1 MAGDERTLATWL
13 ASLDDDALA
22 ELLRRR
28 GVSAAASWRDFFD
41 AAEALLEPSSI
52 DRALARLDR
61 GELAALAAG
70 TDGLTPP
77 TVVAQGLARPG
88 GAVYAPVAERIAA
101 LRITTGPADP
111 PADAAP
117 VPAAAAAEVTATVTA
132 GGAPASAAET
142 ASAAERIFTASA
154 SLADVLLAAL
164 HVPLT
169 RTGAGAVSAADRK
182 RLTES
187 GAIGAPEDLD
197 DLIAAGEAAE
207 LLAPIGRELVVTTAG
222 EQWLDGG
229 TVARWVTIAEGYRR
243 RLPAGLRT
251 PQGGLIDPA
260 GWAGAY
266 PLNTEWPAQAASLR
280 RTALRWGIL
289 TADGTVP
296 PWSRGL
302 VEGTSLDT
310 DSLRDALPAEID
322 RIYLQADLTAVAP
335 GPLAPRLDLRLRRI
349 ARRESRAQ
357 ASTYRFTAES
367 IGAGLTDGES
377 AETIRDFLR
386 ELSLTGIP
394 QPLDY
399 VIDTTAARH
408 GSVTVRSDA
417 GNPNTVVESSDPHL
431 LDLVA
436 IDQALRPVG
445 LVRHGDVLVSRV
457 GRDHLFWALADAR
470 YPVVALDE
478 HGAPESLRRRT
489 AAAPASAQPASD
501 VYARLIGSLRT
512 SGGEGDAAWLEREL
526 EQAVRTKSIIMVT
539 AQINPA
545 ETRTFTLEATG
556 LGGGR
561 LRGRDRGADVER
573 TLPISTIVN
582 VSTT

>member
-13 ASLDDDALA
+13 ASLDDNALA
-22 ELLRRR
+22 DLFTRR
-28 GVSAAASWRDFFD
+28 GISPAASWRDFFD
-41 AAEALLEPSSI
+41 AAEALLDSASI

-61 GELAALAAG
+61 RQLTALVAAG
-70 TDGLTPP
+70 AGDVAPP
-77 TVVAQGLARPG
+77 AVVAWGLARPG
-88 GAVYAPVAERIAA
+88 AEVYAPVAERIAA
-101 LRITTGPADP
+101 LTGSTGLPDP
-111 PADAAP
+111 VAGAAP
-117 VPAAAAAEVTATVTA
+117 VEVSDEV
-132 GGAPASAAET
+132 GGAAPASEAET

-169 RTGAGAVSAADRK
+169 RTGAGAVSATDRK

-187 GAIGAPEDLD
+187 GAIGAPEHLD
-197 DLIAAGEAAE
+197 DLISAAEAAE
-207 LLAPIGRELVVTTAG
+207 LLTPIGRELVVTAAG
-222 EQWLDGG
+222 ERWLDGG
-229 TVARWVTIAEGYRR
+229 TVARWSVIADGFRR
-243 RLPAGLRT
+243 HLPAGLRT

-260 GWAGAY
+260 SWVSTY
-266 PLNTEWPAQAASLR
+266 PLNSEWPARAATLR
-280 RTALRWGIL
+280 RTAQRWGIL
-289 TADGTVP
+289 AADGTVP

-302 VEGTSLDT
+302 VEGTALDT
-310 DSLRDALPAEID
+310 DALRDALPAEID

-377 AETIRDFLR
+377 AQSIRAFLR

-399 VIDTTAARH
+399 VIETTASRH
-408 GSVTVRSDA
+408 GSITVRSDA
-417 GNPNTVVESSDPHL
+417 ASPNTIVESSDAHL
-431 LDLVA
+431 LDLVV

-489 AAAPASAQPASD
+489 AAQTASAAPAGD
-501 VYARLIGSLRT
+501 VYARLIGSLRA
-512 SGGEGDAAWLEREL
+512 SGGDGDAAWLEREL
-526 EQAVRTKSIIMVT
+526 EQAVRTKSIIVVT
-539 AQINPA
+539 AQISAA

-582 VSTT
+582 VSPA

>member
-22 ELLRRR
+22 DVFRRR
-28 GVSAAASWRDFFD
+28 GVSPAASWRDFFD
-41 AAEALLEPSSI
+41 AAEALLDPASI

-61 GELAALAAG
+61 RELTALVTASAGDVAAQ
-70 TDGLTPP
+70 
-77 TVVAQGLARPG
+77 TVVDWGLARPG
-88 GAVYAPVAERIAA
+88 GEVYAPVDERIALLSRTA
-101 LRITTGPADP
+101 GL
-111 PADAAP
+111 ADASAGNASAESEGSRGGR
-117 VPAAAAAEVTATVTA
+117 AAAS
-132 GGAPASAAET
+132 ASET

-182 RLTES
+182 RLTEM

-207 LLAPIGRELVVTTAG
+207 LLTPIGRELVVTAAG

-229 TVARWVTIAEGYRR
+229 TVARWTAIAEGYRR
-243 RLPAGLRT
+243 HLPAGLRT
-251 PQGGLIDPA
+251 PRGGIIDPA
-260 GWAGAY
+260 LWAGTY
-266 PLNTEWPAQAASLR
+266 PLSSEWPARAAALR
-280 RTALRWGIL
+280 KTAQRWGIL
-289 TADGTVP
+289 ATDGTTP

-302 VEGTSLDT
+302 VEGTALDT
-310 DSLRDALPAEID
+310 DSLREALPAEID

-335 GPLAPRLDLRLRRI
+335 GPLAPPLDLRLRRI

-377 AETIRDFLR
+377 AESIRHFLR

-417 GNPNTVVESSDPHL
+417 GSPNTIVESSDPHL
-431 LDLVA
+431 LDLVV

-445 LVRHGDVLVSRV
+445 LVRHGEVLVSRV

-478 HGAPESLRRRT
+478 HGSPESLRRRT
-489 AAAPASAQPASD
+489 ASPASSAQPASD
-501 VYARLIGSLRT
+501 VYARLIGTLRT

-526 EQAVRTKSIIMVT
+526 EQAVRTKAIIVVT
-539 AQINPA
+539 AQISPT
-545 ETRTFTLEATG
+545 ETRVFTLEATG

-573 TLPISTIVN
+573 TLPISTILN
-582 VSTT
+582 VSPA

>member
-13 ASLDDDALA
+13 ASLDDNALA
-22 ELLRRR
+22 DLFTRR
-28 GVSAAASWRDFFD
+28 GVSPAASWRDFFD
-41 AAEALLEPSSI
+41 AAEALLDPASI

-61 GELAALAAG
+61 RELTALVAAG
-70 TDGLTPP
+70 TDDVAAP
-77 TVVAQGLARPG
+77 TIVAWGLARPG
-88 GAVYAPVAERIAA
+88 GAVYAPVQERIAA
-101 LRITTGPADP
+101 AASGSGLADP
-111 PADAAP
+111 PADVAETASASPAP
-117 VPAAAAAEVTATVTA
+117 V
-132 GGAPASAAET
+132 PASAAET

-169 RTGAGAVSAADRK
+169 LTGAGAVSAADRK

-197 DLIAAGEAAE
+197 DLIAAGLAAG
-207 LLAPIGRELVVTTAG
+207 LLTPIGRELVVTATG

-229 TVARWVTIAEGYRR
+229 TVARWAAIADGYRR
-243 RLPAGLRT
+243 SLPAGLRT
-251 PQGGLIDPA
+251 PQGGIVDPA
-260 GWAGAY
+260 GWAGTY
-266 PLNTEWPAQAASLR
+266 PLSPEWPARAAALR
-280 RTALRWGIL
+280 QTAQRWGIL
-289 TADGTVP
+289 AAEGTVP

-302 VEGTSLDT
+302 IEGTGLDT
-310 DSLRDALPAEID
+310 DALRDALPAEID

-357 ASTYRFTAES
+357 SSTYRFTAET

-377 AETIRDFLR
+377 ADSIRDFLR

-399 VIDTTAARH
+399 VIDTTASRH

-417 GNPNTVVESSDPHL
+417 ASPNTIVESSDPHL
-431 LDLVA
+431 LDLVV

-489 AAAPASAQPASD
+489 AAQTASAEPAGD
-501 VYARLIGSLRT
+501 VYARLIGSLRA
-512 SGGEGDAAWLEREL
+512 SGGDGDAAWLEREL
-526 EQAVRTKSIIMVT
+526 EQAVRTKSIIVVT
-539 AQINPA
+539 AQISDA

-582 VSTT
+582 VSPA

>member
-13 ASLDDDALA
+13 ASLDDNALA
-22 ELLRRR
+22 DLFTRRR
-28 GVSAAASWRDFFD
+28 VSPAASWRDFFD
-41 AAEALLEPSSI
+41 AAEALLDSASI

-61 GELAALAAG
+61 RELAALVAAG
-70 TDGLTPP
+70 AGD
-77 TVVAQGLARPG
+77 VAPGTIVAWGLARPG
-88 GAVYAPVAERIAA
+88 GEVYAPVQERIAA
-101 LRITTGPADP
+101 LSSTSGLADP
-111 PADAAP
+111 PADVAA
-117 VPAAAAAEVTATVTA
+117 TASGSPGT
-132 GGAPASAAET
+132 APASAAET

-169 RTGAGAVSAADRK
+169 LTGAGAVSAVDRK

-197 DLIAAGEAAE
+197 DLIAAGLAAE
-207 LLAPIGRELVVTTAG
+207 LLTPIGRELVVTAAG

-229 TVARWVTIAEGYRR
+229 TVARWTAIADGYRR
-243 RLPAGLRT
+243 HLPAGLRA
-251 PQGGLIDPA
+251 PQGGIIDPA
-260 GWAGAY
+260 GWASMY
-266 PLNTEWPAQAASLR
+266 PLSPEWPARAAALR
-280 RTALRWGIL
+280 QTAQRWGIL
-289 TADGTVP
+289 AADGTVP

-302 VEGTSLDT
+302 VEGTAIDT
-310 DSLRDALPAEID
+310 DALRDALPAEID

-377 AETIRDFLR
+377 AHSIRAFLR

-399 VIDTTAARH
+399 VIETTASRH
-408 GSVTVRSDA
+408 GSITVRSDA
-417 GNPNTVVESSDPHL
+417 ASPNTIVESSDAHL
-431 LDLVA
+431 LDLVV

-489 AAAPASAQPASD
+489 AAQTASAAPAVD
-501 VYARLIGSLRT
+501 VYARLIGSLRA
-512 SGGEGDAAWLEREL
+512 SGGDGDAAWLEREL
-526 EQAVRTKSIIMVT
+526 EQAVRTKSIIVVT
-539 AQINPA
+539 AQISAA

-582 VSTT
+582 VSPA

>member
-28 GVSAAASWRDFFD
+28 SVSPAASWRDFFD
-41 AAEALLEPSSI
+41 AAEALLEPASI

-61 GELAALAAG
+61 DHLAALTAAG
-70 TDGLTPP
+70 GSG
-77 TVVAQGLARPG
+77 VVPQTMVAWGLASTAG
-88 GAVYAPVAERIAA
+88 SLYAPVAERVATLAIA
-101 LRITTGPADP
+101 GDPADP
-111 PADAAP
+111 VDA
-117 VPAAAAAEVTATVTA
+117 VSVAETPGGTA
-132 GGAPASAAET
+132 ASAAET
-142 ASAAERIFTASA
+142 ASAAEQIFTASA

-182 RLTES
+182 RLAES
-187 GAIGAPEDLD
+187 GAIGKPEDLD
-197 DLIAAGEAAE
+197 DLITAAEAAG
-207 LLAPIGRELVVTTAG
+207 LLTPIGRELIVTASG

-229 TVARWVTIAEGYRR
+229 TVARWVTIAEGFRR
-243 RLPAGLRT
+243 QLPAGLRT
-251 PQGGLIDPA
+251 PHGGISDPA
-260 GWAGAY
+260 RWPGAY
-266 PLNTEWPAQAASLR
+266 PLNPEWPSRAAALR
-280 RTALRWGIL
+280 RTAQRWGIL
-289 TADGTVP
+289 AADGTIP

-302 VEGTSLDT
+302 ATGTTLDT
-310 DSLRDALPAEID
+310 DALREALPDEID

-357 ASTYRFTAES
+357 ASTYRFTPES

-377 AETIRDFLR
+377 AQSIREFLR

-399 VIDTTAARH
+399 VIDTTSARH

-417 GNPNTVVESSDPHL
+417 ASPNTIVESSDPHL
-431 LDLVA
+431 LDLVL

-445 LVRHGDVLVSRV
+445 LVRHGEVLVSRV

-478 HGAPESLRRRT
+478 QGSPESLRRRT
-489 AAAPASAQPASD
+489 AAPAAASPPAREL
-501 VYARLIGSLRT
+501 YARLIGSLRA
-512 SGGEGDAAWLEREL
+512 SGGDDDAAWLGREL
-526 EQAVRTKSIIMVT
+526 EQAVRTKSVIAVT
-539 AQINPA
+539 VQINPA

-582 VSTT
+582 VSPA

>member
-13 ASLDDDALA
+13 ASLDDNALA
-22 ELLRRR
+22 DLFTRR
-28 GVSAAASWRDFFD
+28 GVSPAASWRDFFD
-41 AAEALLEPSSI
+41 AAEALLDSASI

-61 GELAALAAG
+61 RELAALIAAG
-70 TDGLTPP
+70 AGD
-77 TVVAQGLARPG
+77 VATETIVTWGLARPG
-88 GAVYAPVAERIAA
+88 GEVYAPVQERIAA
-101 LRITTGPADP
+101 LSSTSGLADP
-111 PADAAP
+111 PADVAA
-117 VPAAAAAEVTATVTA
+117 TASGSPGT
-132 GGAPASAAET
+132 APASAAET

-169 RTGAGAVSAADRK
+169 LTGAGAVSAADRK

-197 DLIAAGEAAE
+197 DLIAAGLAAE
-207 LLAPIGRELVVTTAG
+207 LLTPIGRELVVTAAG

-229 TVARWVTIAEGYRR
+229 TVARWTAIADGYRR
-243 RLPAGLRT
+243 SLPAGLRA
-251 PQGGLIDPA
+251 PQGGIIDPA
-260 GWAGAY
+260 GWASMY
-266 PLNTEWPAQAASLR
+266 PLSPEWPARAAALR
-280 RTALRWGIL
+280 QTAQRWGIL
-289 TADGTVP
+289 AADGTVP

-302 VEGTSLDT
+302 VEGTAIDT
-310 DSLRDALPAEID
+310 DALRDALPAEID

-377 AETIRDFLR
+377 AQSIRAFLR

-399 VIDTTAARH
+399 VIETTASRH
-408 GSVTVRSDA
+408 GSITVRSDA
-417 GNPNTVVESSDPHL
+417 ASPNTIVESSDAHL
-431 LDLVA
+431 LDLVV

-489 AAAPASAQPASD
+489 AAQTASAAPAGD
-501 VYARLIGSLRT
+501 VYARLIGSLRA
-512 SGGEGDAAWLEREL
+512 SGGDGDAAWLEREL
-526 EQAVRTKSIIMVT
+526 EQAVRTKSIIVVT
-539 AQINPA
+539 AQISAA

-582 VSTT
+582 VSPA

>member
-13 ASLDDDALA
+13 ASLDDNALA
-22 ELLRRR
+22 DLFTRR
-28 GVSAAASWRDFFD
+28 GVSPAASWRDFFD
-41 AAEALLEPSSI
+41 TAEALLDSASI

-61 GELAALAAG
+61 RELAALVAAG
-70 TDGLTPP
+70 AGD
-77 TVVAQGLARPG
+77 VAPGTIVAWGLARPG
-88 GAVYAPVAERIAA
+88 GEVYAPVQERIAA
-101 LRITTGPADP
+101 LSSTSGLADP
-111 PADAAP
+111 PADVAA
-117 VPAAAAAEVTATVTA
+117 TASGSPGT
-132 GGAPASAAET
+132 APASAAET

-169 RTGAGAVSAADRK
+169 LTGAGAVSAADRK

-197 DLIAAGEAAE
+197 DLIAAGLAAG
-207 LLAPIGRELVVTTAG
+207 LLTPIGRELVVTAAG

-229 TVARWVTIAEGYRR
+229 TVARWTAIADGYRR
-243 RLPAGLRT
+243 SLPAGLRA
-251 PQGGLIDPA
+251 PQGGIIDPA
-260 GWAGAY
+260 GWAGMY
-266 PLNTEWPAQAASLR
+266 PLSPEWPARAAALR
-280 RTALRWGIL
+280 QTAQRWGIL
-289 TADGTVP
+289 AADGTVP

-302 VEGTSLDT
+302 VEGTAIDT
-310 DSLRDALPAEID
+310 DALRDALPAEID

-377 AETIRDFLR
+377 AHSIRAFLR
-386 ELSLTGIP
+386 KLSLTGIP

-399 VIDTTAARH
+399 VIETTASRH
-408 GSVTVRSDA
+408 GSITVRSDA
-417 GNPNTVVESSDPHL
+417 ASPNTIVESSDAHL
-431 LDLVA
+431 LDLVV

-489 AAAPASAQPASD
+489 AAQSASAEPAGD
-501 VYARLIGSLRT
+501 VYARLIGSLRA
-512 SGGEGDAAWLEREL
+512 SGGDGDAAWLEREL
-526 EQAVRTKSIIMVT
+526 EQAVRTKSIIVVT
-539 AQINPA
+539 AQISAA

-582 VSTT
+582 VAPA

>member
-13 ASLDDDALA
+13 ASLDDNALA
-22 ELLRRR
+22 DLFTRR
-28 GVSAAASWRDFFD
+28 GVSPAASWRDFFD
-41 AAEALLEPSSI
+41 AAEALLDSASI

-61 GELAALAAG
+61 RELAALIAAG
-70 TDGLTPP
+70 AGD
-77 TVVAQGLARPG
+77 VATETIVTWGLARPG
-88 GAVYAPVAERIAA
+88 GEVYAPVQERIAA
-101 LRITTGPADP
+101 LSSTSGLADP
-111 PADAAP
+111 PADVAA
-117 VPAAAAAEVTATVTA
+117 TASGSPGT
-132 GGAPASAAET
+132 APASAAET

-169 RTGAGAVSAADRK
+169 LTGAGAVSAADRK

-197 DLIAAGEAAE
+197 DLIAAGLAAG
-207 LLAPIGRELVVTTAG
+207 LLTPIGRELVVTATG

-229 TVARWVTIAEGYRR
+229 TVARWTAIADGYRR
-243 RLPAGLRT
+243 HLPAGLRA
-251 PQGGLIDPA
+251 PQGGIIDPA
-260 GWAGAY
+260 GWASMY
-266 PLNTEWPAQAASLR
+266 PLSPEWPARAAALR
-280 RTALRWGIL
+280 RTAQRWGIL
-289 TADGTVP
+289 AADGTVP

-302 VEGTSLDT
+302 VEGTAIDT
-310 DSLRDALPAEID
+310 DALRDALPAEID

-335 GPLAPRLDLRLRRI
+335 GPLAPRHDLRLRRI

-377 AETIRDFLR
+377 AESIREFLR

-399 VIDTTAARH
+399 VIETTAARH

-417 GNPNTVVESSDPHL
+417 GSPNTIVESSDPHL
-431 LDLVA
+431 LDLVV

-470 YPVVALDE
+470 YPVVALDD

-489 AAAPASAQPASD
+489 AAQTASAEPAGD
-501 VYARLIGSLRT
+501 VYARLIGSLRA
-512 SGGEGDAAWLEREL
+512 SGGDGDAAWLEREL
-526 EQAVRTKSIIMVT
+526 EQAVRTKSIIVVT
-539 AQINPA
+539 AQISAA

-573 TLPISTIVN
+573 TLPISTIVS
-582 VSTT
+582 VSPA

>member
-13 ASLDDDALA
+13 ASLDDNALA
-22 ELLRRR
+22 DLFTRR
-28 GVSAAASWRDFFD
+28 GVSPAASWRDFFD
-41 AAEALLEPSSI
+41 AAEALLDSASI

-61 GELAALAAG
+61 RELAALVAAG
-70 TDGLTPP
+70 AGD
-77 TVVAQGLARPG
+77 VAPGTIVAWGLARPG
-88 GAVYAPVAERIAA
+88 GEVYAPVQERIAA
-101 LRITTGPADP
+101 LSSTSGLADP
-111 PADAAP
+111 PTD
-117 VPAAAAAEVTATVTA
+117 VAETASGSPGT
-132 GGAPASAAET
+132 APASAAET

-169 RTGAGAVSAADRK
+169 LTGAGAVSAADRK

-197 DLIAAGEAAE
+197 DLIAAGLAAG
-207 LLAPIGRELVVTTAG
+207 LLTPIGRELVVTAAG

-229 TVARWVTIAEGYRR
+229 TVARWTAIADGYRR
-243 RLPAGLRT
+243 SLPAGLRA
-251 PQGGLIDPA
+251 PQGGIIDPA
-260 GWAGAY
+260 GWAGMY
-266 PLNTEWPAQAASLR
+266 PLSPEWPARAAALR
-280 RTALRWGIL
+280 QTAQRWGIL
-289 TADGTVP
+289 AADGTVP

-302 VEGTSLDT
+302 VEGTAIDT
-310 DSLRDALPAEID
+310 DALRDALPAEID

-377 AETIRDFLR
+377 AHSIRAFLR
-386 ELSLTGIP
+386 KLSLTGIP

-399 VIDTTAARH
+399 VIETTASRH
-408 GSVTVRSDA
+408 GSITVRSDA
-417 GNPNTVVESSDPHL
+417 ASPNTIVESSDAHL
-431 LDLVA
+431 LDLVV

-489 AAAPASAQPASD
+489 AAQSASAEPAGD
-501 VYARLIGSLRT
+501 VYARLIGSLRA
-512 SGGEGDAAWLEREL
+512 SGGDGDAAWLEREL
-526 EQAVRTKSIIMVT
+526 EQAVRTKSIIVVT
-539 AQINPA
+539 AQISAA

-582 VSTT
+582 VAPA

>member
-13 ASLDDDALA
+13 ASLDDNALA
-22 ELLRRR
+22 DLFTRR
-28 GVSAAASWRDFFD
+28 GVSPAASWRDFFD
-41 AAEALLEPSSI
+41 AAEALLDSASI

-61 GELAALAAG
+61 RELAALVAAG
-70 TDGLTPP
+70 AGD
-77 TVVAQGLARPG
+77 VAPGTIVAWGLARPG
-88 GAVYAPVAERIAA
+88 GEVYAPVQERIAA
-101 LRITTGPADP
+101 LSSTSGLADP
-111 PADAAP
+111 PADVAA
-117 VPAAAAAEVTATVTA
+117 TASGSPGT
-132 GGAPASAAET
+132 APASAAET

-169 RTGAGAVSAADRK
+169 LTGAGAVSAADRK

-197 DLIAAGEAAE
+197 DLIAAGLAAE
-207 LLAPIGRELVVTTAG
+207 LLTPIGRELVVTAAG

-229 TVARWVTIAEGYRR
+229 TVARWTAIADGYRR
-243 RLPAGLRT
+243 HLPAGLRA
-251 PQGGLIDPA
+251 PQGGIIDPA
-260 GWAGAY
+260 DWASTY
-266 PLNTEWPAQAASLR
+266 PLSPEWPARAAALR
-280 RTALRWGIL
+280 QTAQRWGIL
-289 TADGTVP
+289 AADGTVP

-302 VEGTSLDT
+302 VEGTAIDT
-310 DSLRDALPAEID
+310 DALRDALPAEID

-377 AETIRDFLR
+377 AQSIRAFLR

-399 VIDTTAARH
+399 VIETTASRH
-408 GSVTVRSDA
+408 GSITVRSDA
-417 GNPNTVVESSDPHL
+417 ASPNTIVESSDAHL
-431 LDLVA
+431 LDLVV

-489 AAAPASAQPASD
+489 AAQTASAAPAVD
-501 VYARLIGSLRT
+501 VYARLIGSLRA
-512 SGGEGDAAWLEREL
+512 SGGDGDAAWLEREL
-526 EQAVRTKSIIMVT
+526 EQAVRTKSIIVVT
-539 AQINPA
+539 AQISAA

-582 VSTT
+582 VSPA

>member
-13 ASLDDDALA
+13 ASLDDNALA
-22 ELLRRR
+22 DLFTRR
-28 GVSAAASWRDFFD
+28 GVSPAASWRDFFD
-41 AAEALLEPSSI
+41 AAEALLDSASI

-61 GELAALAAG
+61 RELAALVAAG
-70 TDGLTPP
+70 AGD
-77 TVVAQGLARPG
+77 VAPGTIVAWGLARPG
-88 GAVYAPVAERIAA
+88 GEVYAPVQERIAA
-101 LRITTGPADP
+101 LSSTSGLADP
-111 PADAAP
+111 PADVAA
-117 VPAAAAAEVTATVTA
+117 TASGSPGT
-132 GGAPASAAET
+132 APASAAET

-169 RTGAGAVSAADRK
+169 LTGAGAVSAADRK

-197 DLIAAGEAAE
+197 DLIAAGLAAE
-207 LLAPIGRELVVTTAG
+207 LLTPIGRELVVTAAG

-229 TVARWVTIAEGYRR
+229 TVARWTAIADGYRR
-243 RLPAGLRT
+243 SLPAGLRA
-251 PQGGLIDPA
+251 PQGGIIDPA
-260 GWAGAY
+260 GWASMY
-266 PLNTEWPAQAASLR
+266 PLSPEWPARAAALR
-280 RTALRWGIL
+280 RTAQRWGIL
-289 TADGTVP
+289 AADGTVP

-302 VEGTSLDT
+302 VEGTAIDT
-310 DSLRDALPAEID
+310 DALRDALPAEID

-377 AETIRDFLR
+377 AQSIRAFLR

-399 VIDTTAARH
+399 VIETTASRH
-408 GSVTVRSDA
+408 GSITVRSDA
-417 GNPNTVVESSDPHL
+417 ASPNTIVESSDAHL
-431 LDLVA
+431 LDLVV

-489 AAAPASAQPASD
+489 AAQTASAAPAVD
-501 VYARLIGSLRT
+501 VYARLIGSLRA
-512 SGGEGDAAWLEREL
+512 SGGDGDAAWLEREL
-526 EQAVRTKSIIMVT
+526 EQAVRTKSIIVVT
-539 AQINPA
+539 AQISAA

-582 VSTT
+582 VSPA

>member
-1 MAGDERTLATWL
+1 MAGDERSLATWL
-13 ASLDDDALA
+13 ASLDEDALA
-22 ELLRRR
+22 DLFQRR
-28 GVSAAASWRDFFD
+28 GVSPAAPWRDFFD
-41 AAEALLEPSSI
+41 AAEALLEPASI
-52 DRALARLDR
+52 DKALARLDR
-61 GELAALAAG
+61 DELAAIAAAHPSRAAPDAAVSWG
-70 TDGLTPP
+70 LVRADGALY
-77 TVVAQGLARPG
+77 G
-88 GAVYAPVAERIAA
+88 PVAERVSALHVHSLGPTEPVGGIA
-101 LRITTGPADP
+101 GADT
-111 PADAAP
+111 AP
-117 VPAAAAAEVTATVTA
+117 R
-132 GGAPASAAET
+132 APASAAET

-197 DLIAAGEAAE
+197 DLIAGGEAAQ
-207 LLAPIGRELVVTTAG
+207 LLTPIGREIVVTAAG

-229 TVARWVTIAEGYRR
+229 TVARWVTIAEGFRR
-243 RLPAGLRT
+243 HLPAGLRT
-251 PQGGLIDPA
+251 PQGGMSDTSRWL
-260 GWAGAY
+260 GAY
-266 PLNTEWPAQAASLR
+266 PLSPEWPARAAALR
-280 RTALRWGIL
+280 RTAQRWGIL
-289 TADGTVP
+289 ATDGTLP

-302 VEGTSLDT
+302 AEGTPLDT
-310 DSLRDALPAEID
+310 DALRDALPAEID

-367 IGAGLTDGES
+367 IGAGLTDGET
-377 AETIRDFLR
+377 AETIREFLR

-408 GSVTVRSDA
+408 GSVTVRSDP
-417 GNPNTVVESSDPHL
+417 GSPNTVVESTDPHL
-431 LDLVA
+431 LDLVLV
-436 IDQALRPVG
+436 DQALRPVG
-445 LVRHGDVLVSRV
+445 LVRHGTVLVSRV

-489 AAAPASAQPASD
+489 AAPRAADARASD
-501 VYARLIGSLRT
+501 TYARLIGALRSA
-512 SGGEGDAAWLEREL
+512 SGDDDTAWLEREL
-526 EQAVRTKSIIMVT
+526 EQAVRTKSVIVVT
-539 AQINPA
+539 AQISPS

-561 LRGRDRGADVER
+561 LRGKDRGADVER
-573 TLPISTIVN
+573 TLPISTIVS

>member
-13 ASLDDDALA
+13 ASLDDNALA
-22 ELLRRR
+22 DLFTRR
-28 GVSAAASWRDFFD
+28 GVSPAASWRDFFD
-41 AAEALLEPSSI
+41 AAEALLDSASI

-61 GELAALAAG
+61 RELAALVAAG
-70 TDGLTPP
+70 AGD
-77 TVVAQGLARPG
+77 VATETIVAWGLARPG
-88 GAVYAPVAERIAA
+88 GEVYSPVQERIAT
-101 LRITTGPADP
+101 LSSTSGLADP
-111 PADAAP
+111 PAD
-117 VPAAAAAEVTATVTA
+117 VAETAS
-132 GGAPASAAET
+132 GSPGPAPASAAET

-169 RTGAGAVSAADRK
+169 LTGAGAVSAADRK

-197 DLIAAGEAAE
+197 HLIAAGLAAG
-207 LLAPIGRELVVTTAG
+207 LLTPIGRELVVTATG

-229 TVARWVTIAEGYRR
+229 TVARWTAIADGYRR
-243 RLPAGLRT
+243 SLPAGLRT
-251 PQGGLIDPA
+251 PQGGVLDPA
-260 GWAGAY
+260 GWADMY
-266 PLNTEWPAQAASLR
+266 PLSPEWPARAAALR
-280 RTALRWGIL
+280 QTARRWGIL
-289 TADGTVP
+289 TPDGAVP

-302 VEGTSLDT
+302 VEGTALDT
-310 DSLRDALPAEID
+310 DALRDALPAEID

-335 GPLAPRLDLRLRRI
+335 GPLAPRHDLRLRRI

-377 AETIRDFLR
+377 AESIRNFLR

-399 VIDTTAARH
+399 VIETTAARH

-417 GNPNTVVESSDPHL
+417 GSPNTIVESSDPHL
-431 LDLVA
+431 LDLVV

-489 AAAPASAQPASD
+489 AAQTASAEPAGD
-501 VYARLIGSLRT
+501 VYARLIGSLRA

-526 EQAVRTKSIIMVT
+526 EQAVRTKSIIVVT
-539 AQINPA
+539 AQISAA

-582 VSTT
+582 VSPA